1 MIEQTREDGSAIVA
15 GFLDACSAGDLP
27 RVQALAAR
35 MADIDVADK
44 SGRTGLMAAA
54 ARNRTDIMCFL
65 LEMGADANKANM
77 NGTTPLMFAKT
88 AAFAYGD
95 CGGMKIL
102 LDAGANR
109 DARDRNG
116 LTALEYVIERAEL
129 VRNFLETY

>member
-1 MIEQTREDGSAIVA
+1 
-15 GFLDACSAGDLP
+15 
-27 RVQALAAR
+27 
-35 MADIDVADK
+35 
-44 SGRTGLMAAA
+44 MAAA